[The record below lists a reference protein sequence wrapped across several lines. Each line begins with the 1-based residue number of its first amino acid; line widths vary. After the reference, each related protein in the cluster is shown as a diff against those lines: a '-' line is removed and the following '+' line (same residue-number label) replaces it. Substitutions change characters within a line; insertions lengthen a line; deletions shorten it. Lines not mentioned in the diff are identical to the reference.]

1 MSRLYRTS
9 KTSSQN
15 GRWLSA
21 MSVANCHAHANKE
34 VKESGMAGGRE
45 EGKRGSERGR
55 DLIPYGRI
63 FVTFVDA
70 SVWLGGSP
78 RNRTARSHER
88 TRGTLGY
95 HWHFSCNELF
105 RRGKLQVRYR
115 IGFAQ
120 YVVIFVCTRA
130 GSKRNCYNPTYTWP
144 DAANHTCWDVS
155 IRLLADNLHFVREGR
170 EKMSQRFEGP
180 YRIPLLKWLITFV

>member
-1 MSRLYRTS
+1 
-9 KTSSQN
+9 
-15 GRWLSA
+15 
-21 MSVANCHAHANKE
+21 MSVTNCHAHAHQRGQRE
-34 VKESGMAGGRE
+34 RDGGR
-45 EGKRGSERGR
+45 KRGRERGR

-63 FVTFVDA
+63 FMTFVDA

-120 YVVIFVCTRA
+120 YVVIVRLPPPCVCTRA
-130 GSKRNCYNPTYTWP
+130 LSLDVPCPLDLVKGSCSTA
-144 DAANHTCWDVS
+144 DGCSSVAANNLKHEVGISKT
-155 IRLLADNLHFVREGR
+155 RKQKKLLQSYIYLTWCGQ
-170 EKMSQRFEGP
+170 S
-180 YRIPLLKWLITFV
+180 YLLECIDKAACRQSAFP